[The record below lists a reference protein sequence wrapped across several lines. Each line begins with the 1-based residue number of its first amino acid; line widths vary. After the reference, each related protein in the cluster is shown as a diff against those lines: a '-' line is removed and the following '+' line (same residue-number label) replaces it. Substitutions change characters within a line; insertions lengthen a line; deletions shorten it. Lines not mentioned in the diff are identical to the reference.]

1 MDKEKKWIK
10 APYPRNLLYAVRGW
24 HEEEE
29 PINLTQDVLS
39 GVQYAVSTLNDRE
52 QFIIKCRYA
61 EGMTLR
67 AIGEKIGV
75 KAERTR
81 QIEIVA
87 LRKLRDRKKMMIMTI
102 GLEGYINE
110 QSRIEY
116 ERGYQIGFNDGYEQG
131 LLDAPK
137 GVVKEGKSVAITS
150 LPLEALNISLR
161 TRNALGCAG
170 YKRIG
175 DILKLYRREIIHIK
189 NLGPK
194 QREEVAAGL
203 HYYGITETDWDFF
216 HHGKKITEINGGKT
230 E

>member
-29 PINLTQDVLS
+29 PTDLTKDVLS
-39 GVQYAVSTLNDRE
+39 GVQYAVSTLSERE
-52 QFIIKCRYA
+52 QFVINCRYA

-67 AIGEKIGV
+67 AIGEQIGV
-75 KAERTR
+75 KSERTR
-81 QIEIVA
+81 QIEVTA
-87 LRKLRDRKKMMIMTI
+87 LRKLRYRRNLLFMTM
-102 GLEGYINE
+102 GLEGYISE
-110 QSRIEY
+110 QNRVEY

-137 GVVKEGKSVAITS
+137 SVVKEGKSVAITS
-150 LPLEALNISLR
+150 LPLEALNVSLR
-161 TRNALGCAG
+161 TRNALSRAG

-216 HHGKKITEINGGKT
+216 HHGKTITEINGGKT